1 MNISLHAHRRGRLL
15 AIVAAASLLAVSL
28 PVLHPVKASAATVQW
43 VDGGDDIDCE
53 QDDNGKALTY
63 LSLDQ
68 QCQPIP
74 TCHEVPRDPKVNPK
88 YYGKIIQDSAS
99 NGIWQGAADAVLYE
113 DDLPSDYY
121 VSTSGSGSGSG
132 STPTKTPT
140 TSPTKTPTTTTTPSG
155 SASTGSKSGTGT
167 GGSKSSGSKS
177 GKTSTPSSSSSP
189 STASS
194 TSTGSTT
201 TSTDDL
207 GIDPEETVTE
217 GAPSAPGT
225 PTLTVKGSNIVVKWQ
240 ASADVDLDQVTGY
253 TIQLSGDHHAEVDGS
268 TFRYVFRDLPDG
280 SYRAA
285 VRAVNAQG
293 PSAASTPSEPVV
305 LGTPVTSVVGTLTWT
320 GEVSPGSTVTLSGSG
335 YAPGATLDLELHSDP
350 VQLGTVTTDD
360 QGAFTTDVEIPADAP
375 EGDHALVVSSQG
387 TIVSTTP
394 VTLVA
399 PEPAVADDA
408 VSAATE
414 TAAAP
419 ETVPPLTGLVIL
431 VALAAAGVVL
441 LLVHAAR
448 GGAGRGRPTVAGA
461 APAAE
466 TSQSAPTSSFTPLQL
481 NKPVI
486 PAFAPAGAGPVT
498 TRTPTGVHSRPEG
511 S

>member
-1 MNISLHAHRRGRLL
+1 VNISLHTHRRGRLL
-15 AIVAAASLLAVSL
+15 AIFAAASLVAVSL

-88 YYGKIIQDSAS
+88 YYGKIVQDSAD
-99 NGIWQGAADAVLYE
+99 NGIWQGDDDAVVYE

-121 VSTSGSGSGSG
+121 VTSSGSG
-132 STPTKTPT
+132 STPTTSPTKSPT
-140 TSPTKTPTTTTTPSG
+140 TSPTGTSTPSG
-155 SASTGSKSGTGT
+155 STSGSGKSSSGT
-167 GGSKSSGSKS
+167 KSSGSKS
-177 GKTSTPSSSSSP
+177 SSGSKTGKSSTPSSSSSP
-189 STASS
+189 SSS
-194 TSTGSTT
+194 TSTSTSTT
-201 TSTDDL
+201 ATGGTDDL

-225 PTLTVKGSNIVVKWQ
+225 PTLTVKGSSIVVKWQ

-253 TIQLSGDHHAEVDGS
+253 TVQLSGDHHAEVDGS

-285 VRAVNAQG
+285 VRAVNAEG

-305 LGTPVTSVVGTLTWT
+305 LGTPVASVVGTLTWT

-360 QGAFTTDVEIPADAP
+360 QGAFTTDIEIPADAP
-375 EGDHALVVSSQG
+375 EGDHELVVSSQG
-387 TIVSTTP
+387 TVVSTTP

-399 PEPAVADDA
+399 PEPVVADDA

-448 GGAGRGRPTVAGA
+448 GGAARGRPAVAGA
-461 APAAE
+461 APAVE

-498 TRTPTGVHSRPEG
+498 TRTPTGVHGRPEG